1 MTLSNRESCCSW
13 SNSHE
18 IYMEY
23 HDLEWGKPEFNGKK
37 LFEILTLETFQS
49 GLSWIIILKKRDNF
63 RNVFDNFNPKAISK
77 YNEKKVSEL
86 MENNLIVRNKK
97 KILSTINN
105 AKIYNNYFK
114 KSEDFSDF
122 FWSHVNHKP
131 IVNSWKKL
139 SDIPKDT
146 ALSKK
151 ISENMKEL
159 GFTFCGS
166 VTVYSFMQ
174 AAGIVN
180 DHLISC
186 PHYLTCQK
194 D

>member
-1 MTLSNRESCCSW
+1 MKLSNRENFCSW

-23 HDLEWGKPEFNGKK
+23 HDLEWGKPEFNSKK

-63 RNVFDNFNPKAISK
+63 RIAFDNFIPEAISK

-86 MENNLIVRNKK
+86 MENNLIIRNKK

-105 AKIYNNYFK
+105 ATIYNNYFK

>member
-1 MTLSNRESCCSW
+1 MTLSSREDFCSW

-63 RNVFDNFNPKAISK
+63 RNAFDNFNPKAISK

-122 FWSHVNHKP
+122 FWSYVNHKP
-131 IVNSWKKL
+131 VVNSRKKL

-151 ISENMKEL
+151 ISKDMKEL
-159 GFTFCGS
+159 GFTFCGP
-166 VTVYSFMQ
+166 VTIYSFMQ
-174 AAGIVN
+174 AAGMVN

>member
-1 MTLSNRESCCSW
+1 MFNREGFCSW
-13 SNSHE
+13 SNSHD

-23 HDLEWGKPEFNGKK
+23 HDNEWGIPEFNGKK

-63 RNVFDNFNPKAISK
+63 RIAFDNFNPKAISR
-77 YNEKKVSEL
+77 YDDKKLSEL
-86 MENNLIVRNKK
+86 MENKSIVRNKK
-97 KILSTINN
+97 KILSTMNN
-105 AKIYNNYFK
+105 AKIYNDFFK
-114 KSEDFSDF
+114 KPENFSDF
-122 FWSHVNHKP
+122 FWSYVNHKP
-131 IVNSWKKL
+131 IINSRKKL

-146 ALSKK
+146 TLSKK
-151 ISENMKEL
+151 ISKKMKEL
-159 GFTFCGS
+159 GFTFCGP

-180 DHLISC
+180 DHLVSC
-186 PHYLTCQK
+186 PHYLKCQK

>member
-1 MTLSNRESCCSW
+1 
-13 SNSHE
+13 
-18 IYMEY
+18 MEY
-23 HDLEWGKPEFNGKK
+23 HDNEWGIPEFNGKK

-63 RNVFDNFNPKAISK
+63 RNAFDNFNPKAISK

-122 FWSHVNHKP
+122 FWSYVNHKP
-131 IVNSWKKL
+131 IINSRKKL

-151 ISENMKEL
+151 ISKKMKEL
-159 GFTFCGS
+159 GFTFCGP

-186 PHYLTCQK
+186 PHYLKCQK